1 MTLTAPIPS
10 YILVGMTTTEA
21 RQHRSHHDAEA
32 TREALLD
39 ASFDEMYMN
48 GFRAAGLD
56 AILTSTGL
64 TKGALYHHFGSKQGL
79 GYAVVEERVK
89 PLVRERYIG
98 PFKAVPDPI
107 EGLKRMG
114 ARMQQELEKT
124 GILLMG
130 CPVNNLVTEM
140 SGVDEGFR
148 CRLAEI
154 LDEWRATIAEGLRRG
169 QDTGLVR
176 PGIDADEVATFYVAA
191 YQGAVGYA
199 KNAHEIAPFTAC
211 RNGLD
216 AHLESL
222 RPTPAADDIHMS

>member
-1 MTLTAPIPS
+1 
-10 YILVGMTTTEA
+10 MTTTDTV
-21 RQHRSHHDAEA
+21 QHRSPRDAEA

-39 ASFDEMYMN
+39 AAFAEMYMN

-56 AILTSTGL
+56 AILESTSL

-89 PLVRERYIG
+89 PLVRERYLQ
-98 PFKAVPDPI
+98 PFLAVPDPI
-107 EGLKRMG
+107 EGLQRMG
-114 ARMQQELEKT
+114 ARMQQELEKE

-154 LDEWRATIAEGLRRG
+154 LDEWKATIAEGLRRG
-169 QDTGLVR
+169 QYEGRVR
-176 PGIDADEVATFYVAA
+176 SDVDAEEVATFYVAA

-199 KNAHEIAPFTAC
+199 KNARDIGPFEAC
-211 RNGLD
+211 RRGLD
-216 AHLESL
+216 AHLQSL
-222 RPTPAADDIHMS
+222 TAATETKNASMN

>member
-1 MTLTAPIPS
+1 MSQVATSPS
-10 YILVGMTTTEA
+10 GS
-21 RQHRSHHDAEA
+21 RRDAEA
-32 TREALLD
+32 TREALLE
-39 ASFDEMYMN
+39 AAFNEMYMN

-56 AILTSTGL
+56 AILTATGL

-89 PLVRERYIG
+89 PLVRERYLDT
-98 PFKAVPDPI
+98 FRAVADPL

-114 ARMQQELEKT
+114 ARMQQELEKE

-148 CRLAEI
+148 RRLAEI
-154 LDEWRATIAEGLRRG
+154 LEEWKATIAEGLRRG
-169 QDTGLVR
+169 QASGLVR
-176 PGIDADEVATFYVAA
+176 LDMDPAAVATFYVAS
-191 YQGAVGYA
+191 YQGACGFA
-199 KNAHEIAPFTAC
+199 KNAHDIAPFEAC

-216 AHLESL
+216 DHLESL
-222 RPTPAADDIHMS
+222 RPQGQANAHMS